1 LRRFLLLIV
10 AVTCLTVVVMPQQA
24 SAQVIYACR
33 TTTGTLYEV
42 TAGARCPG
50 GTTPVSWNVT
60 GPQGPPGAPGPQ
72 GPAGATGPAGP
83 IGPAGATGPA
93 GPVGPIGLTGPAGAR
108 GATGPAGPIG
118 PAGATGPAGPVG
130 PIGLTGP
137 AGATGATGPAGPIG
151 PAGAT
156 GLAGPVGPIGPIGLT
171 GPAGATG
178 ATGPAGP
185 AGPTGATGAT
195 GPAGGPIAVRQY
207 VCGYPQN
214 QNVAQGG
221 LLAFSDSTVG
231 IGSFGTVGS
240 TFSSF
245 NLQPGIYQIFLS
257 IDEAIIPSDF
267 NVGVQ
272 MLLNGVP
279 GVSGRSFFL
288 FNAAGGIAPGSLA
301 SSRLVNVSALNT
313 TLSFQ
318 ATNVFQLIPVT
329 GPPGSQ
335 TGSGDCILIITQ
347 LQ

>member
-1 LRRFLLLIV
+1 
-10 AVTCLTVVVMPQQA
+10 MPQQA

-33 TTTGTLYEV
+33 TTTGTLYEIA
-42 TAGARCPG
+42 AGATCPR

-83 IGPAGATGPA
+83 IGPA
-93 GPVGPIGLTGPAGAR
+93 

-156 GLAGPVGPIGPIGLT
+156 G
-171 GPAGATG
+171 
-178 ATGPAGP
+178 P

-195 GPAGGPIAVRQY
+195 GPAGPAGGPIAVRQY

-272 MLLNGVP
+272 MLLNSVP

-301 SSRLVNVSALNT
+301 SNRLINVSALNT

-318 ATNVFQLIPVT
+318 ATNVFQLVAVT

>member
-1 LRRFLLLIV
+1 MFRNLLIV
-10 AVTCLTVVVMPQQA
+10 AVIGLTVVAMPPKA
-24 SAQVIYACR
+24 NAQEIFACR
-33 TTTGTLYEV
+33 TTTGTLFVV
-42 TAGARCPG
+42 TAGTKCPRNE
-50 GTTPVSWNVT
+50 TLITWSVT

-72 GPAGATGPAGP
+72 GPT
-83 IGPAGATGPA
+83 
-93 GPVGPIGLTGPAGAR
+93 GPIGLTGPAGPQGPP
-108 GATGPAGPIG
+108 GAPGPQGP
-118 PAGATGPAGPVG
+118 TG

-137 AGATGATGPAGPIG
+137 AGPTGATGPQGP
-151 PAGAT
+151 
-156 GLAGPVGPIGPIGLT
+156 
-171 GPAGATG
+171 
-178 ATGPAGP
+178 
-185 AGPTGATGAT
+185 TGAT

-288 FNAAGGIAPGSLA
+288 FNAAGGIAPGSFA
-301 SSRLVNVSALNT
+301 SNRLINVSAANT

-318 ATNVFQLIPVT
+318 ATNVFQIVAVT

-335 TGSGDCILIITQ
+335 TGSGDCILVITQ
-347 LQ
+347 LN

>member
-1 LRRFLLLIV
+1 MLMVVMGGQMFRKLLLSIV
-10 AVTCLTVVVMPQQA
+10 AITGLAVVALPQA
-24 SAQVIYACR
+24 NAQVIFACK
-33 TTTGTLYEV
+33 TTTGTLFEV
-42 TAGARCPG
+42 TAGTKCPRG
-50 GTTPVSWNVT
+50 ETPISWNVT
-60 GPQGPPGAPGPQ
+60 GPQGPSGTPGPQGPPGAPGPQ
-72 GPAGATGPAGP
+72 GST
-83 IGPAGATGPA
+83 
-93 GPVGPIGLTGPAGAR
+93 
-108 GATGPAGPIG
+108 
-118 PAGATGPAGPVG
+118 
-130 PIGLTGP
+130 
-137 AGATGATGPAGPIG
+137 
-151 PAGAT
+151 GAT
-156 GLAGPVGPIGPIGLT
+156 GLAGPTGATGLT
-171 GPAGATG
+171 GPTG
-178 ATGPAGP
+178 ATGLAGP
-185 AGPTGATGAT
+185 TGAT

-267 NVGVQ
+267 NVGIQ
-272 MLLNGVP
+272 MLLNGVS

-301 SSRLVNVSALNT
+301 SNRLINVSASNT

-318 ATNVFQLIPVT
+318 ATNVFQIVAVT

-335 TGSGDCILIITQ
+335 TGSGDCVLIITQ

>member
-1 LRRFLLLIV
+1 
-10 AVTCLTVVVMPQQA
+10 MPQQA

-83 IGPAGATGPA
+83 
-93 GPVGPIGLTGPAGAR
+93 
-108 GATGPAGPIG
+108 
-118 PAGATGPAGPVG
+118 VG

-151 PAGAT
+151 PAGAM
-156 GLAGPVGPIGPIGLT
+156 GPIGLT

-178 ATGPAGP
+178 AIGPAGP

-195 GPAGGPIAVRQY
+195 GPAGPAGGPIAVRQY

-301 SSRLVNVSALNT
+301 SNRLINVSALNT

>member
-1 LRRFLLLIV
+1 MFRKLLLWIV
-10 AVTCLTVVVMPQQA
+10 AIIGLTVVAMPPKA
-24 SAQVIYACR
+24 NAQVIYACR

-42 TAGARCPG
+42 AAGATCPRG
-50 GTTPVSWNVT
+50 SAPVSWNVT

-72 GPAGATGPAGP
+72 GPTGPIGQTGPAGP
-83 IGPAGATGPA
+83 QGPSGAPGPQ
-93 GPVGPIGLTGPAGAR
+93 GPTGPIGQT
-108 GATGPAGPIG
+108 
-118 PAGATGPAGPVG
+118 
-130 PIGLTGP
+130 
-137 AGATGATGPAGPIG
+137 
-151 PAGAT
+151 
-156 GLAGPVGPIGPIGLT
+156 
-171 GPAGATG
+171 
-178 ATGPAGP
+178 GP
-185 AGPTGATGAT
+185 AGPTGATGPQGPTGAT
-195 GPAGGPIAVRQY
+195 GPAGAGGGPIAVRQY

-272 MLLNGVP
+272 MLLNSVP

-301 SSRLVNVSALNT
+301 SNRLINVSALNT

-318 ATNVFQLIPVT
+318 ATNVFQLVAVT

>member
-1 LRRFLLLIV
+1 
-10 AVTCLTVVVMPQQA
+10 MPQQA

-118 PAGATGPAGPVG
+118 PAGATGPAGPV
-130 PIGLTGP
+130 
-137 AGATGATGPAGPIG
+137 
-151 PAGAT
+151 
-156 GLAGPVGPIGPIGLT
+156 GPIGLT

>member
-1 LRRFLLLIV
+1 MLRKLLLSVV
-10 AVTCLTVVVMPQQA
+10 AVIGLTVLAMPQEA
-24 SAQVIYACR
+24 NAQVIYACK
-33 TTTGTLYEV
+33 TTTGTLFEV
-42 TAGARCPG
+42 TAGTTCPRG
-50 GTTPVSWNVT
+50 STPVSWNVT
-60 GPQGPPGAPGPQ
+60 GAQGPPGAPGPQ
-72 GPAGATGPAGP
+72 GPAG
-83 IGPAGATGPA
+83 
-93 GPVGPIGLTGPAGAR
+93 PIGLTGPAGPT
-108 GATGPAGPIG
+108 GAAGPQ
-118 PAGATGPAGPVG
+118 
-130 PIGLTGP
+130 
-137 AGATGATGPAGPIG
+137 
-151 PAGAT
+151 
-156 GLAGPVGPIGPIGLT
+156 
-171 GPAGATG
+171 
-178 ATGPAGP
+178 
-185 AGPTGATGAT
+185 GPTGATGA
-195 GPAGGPIAVRQY
+195 AGGPIAVRQY